1 MEHGHEK
8 QRHLAEGLTM
18 AKKTYEQAIK
28 ELNATMKELEGVMEE
43 GDLNHDQFH
52 TVLNQYTKGV
62 ILRAMLQSRK
72 TLKEMK

>member
-1 MEHGHEK
+1 
-8 QRHLAEGLTM
+8 M
-18 AKKTYEQAIK
+18 ARKTYEQAIR
-28 ELNATMKELEGVMEE
+28 EINDAMKEMEDALHE

-52 TVLNQYTKGV
+52 AVLNHYTKGV

>member
-1 MEHGHEK
+1 
-8 QRHLAEGLTM
+8 M
-18 AKKTYEQAIK
+18 AKKTYEQAIQ
-28 ELNATMKELEGVMEE
+28 ELNATMKELESAMEE

-52 TVLNQYTKGV
+52 AVLNHYTKGV